1 MKTFCL
7 FSSLEE
13 KLHTRMKR
21 HITFS
26 AVAIKRQQFIVVHCP
41 FYAETNLLSG
51 STSSRYKGN
60 DAQTADCVI
69 HISLLHSRTVYIQ
82 QPAHQEQ
89 QMQMLTNNAEDFID
103 LLRYSNKKAV
113 YGSTIVLYFFCATIS
128 FL

>member
-1 MKTFCL
+1 
-7 FSSLEE
+7 
-13 KLHTRMKR
+13 MKR

-69 HISLLHSRTVYIQ
+69 HISLLHSRIHPTASSSGAADADV
-82 QPAHQEQ
+82 
-89 QMQMLTNNAEDFID
+89 D
-103 LLRYSNKKAV
+103 K
-113 YGSTIVLYFFCATIS
+113 
-128 FL
+128 

>member
-1 MKTFCL
+1 M
-7 FSSLEE
+7 
-13 KLHTRMKR
+13 
-21 HITFS
+21 HIPFS
-26 AVAIKRQQFIVVHCP
+26 AVAINRQQFIVVLCP

-51 STSSRYKGN
+51 STSSRYIGN
-60 DAQTADCVI
+60 DAHAADCVI

-89 QMQMLTNNAEDFID
+89 QMQTNNAEDFID

>member
-1 MKTFCL
+1 MQKPTYYL
-7 FSSLEE
+7 ALPAAGIYE
-13 KLHTRMKR
+13 T
-21 HITFS
+21 I
-26 AVAIKRQQFIVVHCP
+26 
-41 FYAETNLLSG
+41 YAH
-51 STSSRYKGN
+51 
-60 DAQTADCVI
+60 AADCVI

-89 QMQMLTNNAEDFID
+89 QMQMLTNNSEDFID